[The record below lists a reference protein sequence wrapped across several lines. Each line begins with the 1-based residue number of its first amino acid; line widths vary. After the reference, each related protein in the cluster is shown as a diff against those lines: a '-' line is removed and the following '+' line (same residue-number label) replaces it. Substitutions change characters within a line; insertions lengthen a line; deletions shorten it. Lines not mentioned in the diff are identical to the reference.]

1 MSRSSPEHRPGRW
14 PALLLLAVLTG
25 CGSRTIT
32 TSGRQIVLPAGEV
45 APPVHSVLERRFETV
60 VRQRYDFS
68 CGSAALATL
77 MRYHYAKPTSEE
89 FVFLGMWRT
98 GDQARIRQLG
108 FSLLDMKRFLASH
121 GIAAD
126 GFQVT
131 LDDIAQTRIPGI
143 ALITTRGYKHF
154 VVVKGVEGDRVLVG
168 DPARGLRLLTTN
180 EFKREW
186 NGILFALDN
195 SADLGKSNFGRPAE
209 WALAPRSPLSRIRAM
224 EPLSLQELSLVRAT
238 PFPIEL

>member
-1 MSRSSPEHRPGRW
+1 MSRSSPKIWGSL
-14 PALLLLAVLTG
+14 ALALVLAA

-32 TSGRQIVLPAGEV
+32 TSGRAMILPAGEV

-77 MRYHYAKPTSEE
+77 MRFHYNKPTSEE
-89 FVFLGMWRT
+89 FVFLGMWQT
-98 GDQARIRQLG
+98 GDQARIRKLG

-126 GFQVT
+126 GFEVT

-143 ALITTRGYKHF
+143 ALITTQGYKHF

-168 DPARGLRLLTTN
+168 DPARGLRLLTAN
-180 EFKREW
+180 AFKREW

-195 SADLGKSNFGRPAE
+195 AGDLGKNNFGRPSE
-209 WALAPRSPLSRIRAM
+209 WALAPRSPLSRVRAM
-224 EPLSLQELSLVRAT
+224 EPLSLQSLALVRAT